1 LRKPKDQRLCIA
13 LLSTFLATGS
23 VVGAQ
28 IIDGRQ
34 SAPRAA
40 SKVLRFPSDVAYGRV
55 WLCPPDWS
63 AIGDI
68 PSVFGS
74 EDKIYRSIGA
84 AKGDLTVPSNAA
96 LRFRPSHEL
105 LQDPA
110 LLKNVPVDPVAFL
123 DLAGVDVDVKA
134 LKLIAGFPNVRRIDL
149 RMADLDDDLLG
160 KLSVTPKLEALFL
173 ASTPISG
180 VTLGSLAG
188 LKSLKALS
196 LASVYLKPEAY
207 RQLVLFKNLTK
218 LDLSNTRIQDKD
230 LELFLPKMIN
240 LRMLALVG
248 CRKLTPASNKTIAC
262 LSKLSL
268 VDIIGTGMTGK
279 DIVQASGGKLKIER
293 ILSGPPTSKFSV
305 READK
310 IFHPLR

>member
-1 LRKPKDQRLCIA
+1 
-13 LLSTFLATGS
+13 
-23 VVGAQ
+23 
-28 IIDGRQ
+28 
-34 SAPRAA
+34 
-40 SKVLRFPSDVAYGRV
+40 
-55 WLCPPDWS
+55 
-63 AIGDI
+63 
-68 PSVFGS
+68 
-74 EDKIYRSIGA
+74 
-84 AKGDLTVPSNAA
+84 
-96 LRFRPSHEL
+96 
-105 LQDPA
+105 
-110 LLKNVPVDPVAFL
+110 
-123 DLAGVDVDVKA
+123 
-134 LKLIAGFPNVRRIDL
+134 
-149 RMADLDDDLLG
+149 MADLDDDLLG

-173 ASTPISG
+173 ASTPICG

-268 VDIIGTGMTGK
+268 VNIIGTGMTGK

-293 ILSGPPTSKFSV
+293 IISGPPTSKFSV